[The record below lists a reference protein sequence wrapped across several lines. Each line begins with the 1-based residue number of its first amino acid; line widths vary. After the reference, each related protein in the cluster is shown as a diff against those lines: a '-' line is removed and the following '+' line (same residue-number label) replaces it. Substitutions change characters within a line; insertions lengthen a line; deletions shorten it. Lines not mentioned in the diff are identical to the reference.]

1 MSTFTPPPVDPDL
14 AGLLHRLWQQFQA
27 GDDAGQR
34 ATLDTFGVARLAS
47 PVTVVGALCLGGT
60 AFAMAVVASADPSL
74 TEDQCQAQVLDAF
87 MALIDPPPGADGDH
101 ETQVATG
108 LIERFGL
115 QASPAALLV
124 TVRAEFLITAG
135 PLEQVP
141 EAAFAAMRHG
151 QWALALRGF
160 FRVQEALGLQAPRNT
175 YGLAAL
181 CLHQMGRYEEAEA
194 WAQLGLG
201 DQRALLAIAPVRSEA
216 ELLQRWQGRSE
227 PVVSILCTA
236 YNHERY
242 IEQAI
247 RGFLSQDCSF
257 PFEIVIHDDASTD
270 GTQQVIR
277 RWQALYPTLIRT
289 VLQTENQYSRGG
301 RPFEI
306 LLAQARGPF
315 VATCEGDDFWV
326 DARKLQR
333 QVGFLQANPDFSCTA
348 HNYYHYLESALTVK
362 PWSRVGRNFVLSRR
376 QLVGLVTLL
385 WLPTLVF
392 RRSFSVLP
400 PERALAAIG
409 DQFLTSYLG
418 TQGRCMYFETMHAA
432 VRRENEFSIWSPLP
446 RAEKERRRVKTWAAL
461 VRLHER
467 LGNAEAV
474 ADLMAKIAAS
484 PMDAPSKNALL
495 DASRSLQPPLLAAA

>member
-1 MSTFTPPPVDPDL
+1 MSAASLTPVDP
-14 AGLLHRLWQQFQA
+14 AIPGLLQASLQHFQS
-27 GDDAGQR
+27 GDDVALQ
-34 ATLDTFGVARLAS
+34 ATLAAIGPARLQTS
-47 PVTVVGALCLGGT
+47 STLVGALCLGGA
-60 AFAMAVVASADPSL
+60 AFAARIVAQEPDAL
-74 TEDQCQAQVLDAF
+74 TVDERHARVLNAF
-87 MALIDPPPGADGDH
+87 FTWVEPPPGAGADH
-101 ETQVATG
+101 EARLGAWLVHT
-108 LIERFGL
+108 FGL
-115 QASPAALLV
+115 AVPAATLLDA
-124 TVRAEFLITAG
+124 VRADFLITCG
-135 PLEQVP
+135 PTEDVP
-141 EAAFAAMRHG
+141 EAAFAAMRLGHWG
-151 QWALALRGF
+151 LALRGF
-160 FRVQEALGLQAPRNT
+160 LRVQEALGTQAPRNT
-175 YGLAAL
+175 YGMASL
-181 CLHQMGRYEEAEA
+181 CLHRLGRYEEAEV

-201 DQRALLAIAPVRSEA
+201 DQRALLAIGPVRSEA
-216 ELLQRWQGRSE
+216 ELLQRWQGRRE

-247 RGFLSQDCSF
+247 RGFLSQDCGF

-270 GTQQVIR
+270 GTQQIIR

-306 LLAQARGPF
+306 LLAQARGDY

-376 QLVGLVTLL
+376 QLMGLVTLL

-400 PERALAAIG
+400 PERGLAAIG

-418 TQGRCMYFETMHAA
+418 TMGRCMYFETMHAA

-446 RAEKERRRVKTWAAL
+446 KAEKERRRVKTWAAL

-467 LGNAEAV
+467 LGHADAV
-474 ADLMAKIAAS
+474 TDLMAKITAS
-484 PMDAPSKNALL
+484 PLDAKTKTDLL
-495 DASRSLQPPLLAAA
+495 DASRSHQTPYMAAA

>member
-1 MSTFTPPPVDPDL
+1 MSSFVPPPVDPDVP
-14 AGLLHRLWQQFQA
+14 GLLRQLWQQFQA
-27 GDDAGQR
+27 DVDAGR
-34 ATLDTFGVARLAS
+34 SAAPDTPGAGRLAS
-47 PVTVVGALCLGGT
+47 PGSIVGALCLGGS
-60 AFAMAVVASADPSL
+60 AFAAWIAAGGDDLLSADHRH
-74 TEDQCQAQVLDAF
+74 ARVLDAF
-87 MALIDPPPGADGDH
+87 MALIDPPAGAGDDH
-101 ETQVATG
+101 ENHVATW
-108 LIERFGL
+108 LIDTFGL
-115 QASPAALLV
+115 QATPAALLN

-135 PLEQVP
+135 PIEEVP

-160 FRVQEALGLQAPRNT
+160 LRVQETLGTQAPRNT
-175 YGLAAL
+175 YGMASL
-181 CLHQMGRYEEAEA
+181 CLHQMGRYEEAEV

-201 DQRALLAIAPVRSEA
+201 DQRALLAIAPVRTEA
-216 ELLQRWQGRSE
+216 ELLQRWQGRNE

-247 RGFLSQDCSF
+247 RGFLSQDCSV

-270 GTQQVIR
+270 GTQQIIR
-277 RWQALYPTLIRT
+277 RWQALYPTVIRT

-306 LLAQARGPF
+306 LLAQARGDF

-376 QLVGLVTLL
+376 QLMGLVTLL

-392 RRSFSVLP
+392 RRTFSVLP
-400 PERALAAIG
+400 PERGLAAIG

-418 TQGRCMYFETMHAA
+418 TQGRCMYFETLHAA

-446 RAEKERRRVKTWAAL
+446 KAEKERRRVKTWAAL
-461 VRLHER
+461 VRLHQR
-467 LGNAEAV
+467 LGNADAV
-474 ADLMAKIAAS
+474 TDLMAKITAS
-484 PMDAPSKNALL
+484 PLDARAKNDLL
-495 DASRSLQPPLLAAA
+495 DASRSLQPTLLAAA